1 MGTRL
6 RDNHNID
13 KTIGTRVDSALPT
26 ERTLARVCREATQS
40 CLDLPKSWS
49 LASGITAGSTIRL
62 PVPNTNFGRRWC
74 LPSRVLQT
82 RPTCDRTPDHV
93 PARCCMGPPLQ
104 QSSACSPS
112 CSARWFLS
120 GCVCRFPSQRPG
132 VNVEGLWI
140 IADNSVQRANVLA
153 VCVQEHSHSRARV
166 PRGWRHCEAERQV
179 AGHEHVTSQRRMNG
193 QSKYWIPDWS

>member
-13 KTIGTRVDSALPT
+13 KTVGTRVDSALPT
-26 ERTLARVCREATQS
+26 ERTLARVCREATQC
-40 CLDLPKSWS
+40 CLDRPKSWS

-104 QSSACSPS
+104 QSS
-112 CSARWFLS
+112 
-120 GCVCRFPSQRPG
+120 
-132 VNVEGLWI
+132 
-140 IADNSVQRANVLA
+140 SVQPLLFRTLVLERLRLPRSITEARCERGGSLDYRRQQRAARPRSGRLR
-153 VCVQEHSHSRARV
+153 SRALSLSRACAARLA
-166 PRGWRHCEAERQV
+166 PL
-179 AGHEHVTSQRRMNG
+179 
-193 QSKYWIPDWS
+193 